1 MVDTP
6 HDNTRLDQPAAEQGP
21 TSPTS
26 LPSASPAGSD
36 LDDPKLYLNRELSL
50 LEFFRRV
57 LEEAKDPGNALLER
71 VKFLSI
77 VASNMDEFFMV
88 RVAGLKQQIA
98 AGVVEISPDGLTP
111 AEQLAVVRKSAGK
124 LMVESRDCLYTD
136 LLPQLHAAG
145 IHLLEYG
152 ELNEKQLASVKKYFE
167 DVVFPVLTPLAFD
180 PGRPFPYISNLS
192 LNLAVTIRDPGGV
205 ERFARVKVP
214 GTLPHLVPLKR
225 SSGAA
230 RKDGTV
236 PFHHYFVWL
245 EQVIAAHL
253 DMLFPA
259 MQIVAAYAFRVIR
272 DADIVIQELEA
283 DDLLETM
290 EESVRQRRFGSVVR
304 ISVNDAMPPAIRDLL
319 IENLDVDRSDVYSAN
334 GPLGL
339 SSLMTLYN
347 QVDRHDLK
355 DPPFIPTI
363 PPVLGE
369 KAVDDNI
376 FATLRREDILLHHP
390 YDSFAPVVDFLRS
403 AARDPDVL
411 AIKQTLYRVGR
422 NAPVVEALL
431 EAVLNGKQ
439 VAVLVELKARFDEE
453 SNIGWAKKLEAEGV
467 HVVYG
472 LLGLKTHSK
481 IALVVRR
488 EGDGIRRY
496 THVATGNYNTVSAT
510 QYTDLGLFTADE
522 RIGADATDLFNY
534 LTGYSAKT
542 DYCKLLVAPINLR
555 SRLVDLI
562 RREIALA
569 ARPETGGGQLIFKLN
584 SLVDRHIIRLLYQA
598 SQAGVKIELIVRGV
612 CCLRPGVPG
621 VSDNIRVSSIVGR
634 FLEHS
639 RIFYFRNG
647 GQEEIYL
654 GSADLMP
661 RNLDRRVEILFPVE
675 QPRLVRHLRDEVLQ
689 AYLADTAKARVLK
702 PDGAYVRVRPE
713 PGQPPLNSQAWL
725 LGHQSWRETAP
736 LADSR
741 LASL

>member
-1 MVDTP
+1 MVDTV
-6 HDNTRLDQPAAEQGP
+6 HDETRLANAAADAAP
-21 TSPTS
+21 V
-26 LPSASPAGSD
+26 ASPSGMG
-36 LDDPKLYLNRELSL
+36 LDDPKLYINRELSL

-57 LEEAKDPGNALLER
+57 LEEAKDLNNPLLER

-98 AGVVEISPDGLTP
+98 AGVVETSPDGSTP
-111 AEQLAVVRKSAGK
+111 AEQLAIVRKSAAK
-124 LMVESRDCLYTD
+124 LLVEARDCLYAD
-136 LLPQLHAAG
+136 LLPQLKAAG
-145 IHLLEYG
+145 IHLLDYA
-152 ELNEKQLASVKKYFE
+152 ELNEKQLGSVKKYFE

-192 LNLAVTIRDPGGV
+192 LNLAVIIRDRDGV

-230 RKDGTV
+230 RKDGSV

-253 DMLFPA
+253 DMLFPG

-272 DADIVIQELEA
+272 DADVVIQELEA

-290 EESVRQRRFGSVVR
+290 EESMRQRRFGSVVR
-304 ISVNDAMPPAIRDLL
+304 VSVNDSMPAAIRELL
-319 IENLDVDRSDVYSAN
+319 IENLEVDRNDVYGVT

-347 QVDRHDLK
+347 QVDRYDLK
-355 DPPFIPTI
+355 DAPFIPAT
-363 PPVLGE
+363 PPELGE

-376 FATLRREDILLHHP
+376 FATLRREDILVHHP
-390 YDSFAPVVDFLRS
+390 YDSFTPVIDFLRS
-403 AARDPDVL
+403 AAHDPDVL

-431 EAVLNGKQ
+431 EAVVNGKQ

-488 EGDGIRRY
+488 EGEGIRRY
-496 THVATGNYNTVSAT
+496 IHMATGNYNTVSAT

-522 RIGADATDLFNY
+522 KIGADATDLFNY

-569 ARPETGGGQLIFKLN
+569 ARPDSGGGRLIFKLN
-584 SLVDRHIIRLLYQA
+584 SLVDRHIIKLLYQA
-598 SQAGVKIELIVRGV
+598 SQAGVKIDLIVRGV

-621 VSDNIRVSSIVGR
+621 VSDHIRVTSIVGR

-639 RIFYFRNG
+639 RIFYFRNA

-689 AYLADTAKARVLK
+689 VYLADNVKARVLK
-702 PDGAYVRVRPE
+702 PDGNYLRVKPE
-713 PGQPPLNSQAWL
+713 AGQTPLNSQAWL
-725 LGHQSWRETAP
+725 LGHQSWSESAP
-736 LADSR
+736 LADS
-741 LASL
+741 SLTSL